1 MIPRILHGRSFKGAA
16 AYLLK
21 GPKHELDEKRVAWTM
36 TRNLATQNPE
46 TAWRVM
52 AAIAVDAPQ
61 RKKEAGLPST
71 GRKQKNVVKHLVLS
85 WHPDEKET
93 VTREDMEAAI
103 EGALKALGAE
113 NQQALVIAHN
123 DTQHPHVHILI
134 NRTLDNGTLL
144 DDAYEKNNLSDWA
157 LEYERQ
163 RNQHY
168 TPQRELNAE
177 ARGRGEKTKYRPVPR
192 HIIDA
197 EKHIRQSANDNSDRR
212 LQLRRKHHELAKEQA
227 NRSHKL
233 KTRHHTQ
240 WETLQHDFLQ
250 NRHAIRE
257 QARKGQ
263 AAARVQII
271 ETFRPQWRALK
282 EAEIAERSQF
292 AAREKSTFGRLSNLF
307 RNVDI
312 AHAAADGPRPS
323 ILTQLWR
330 GIGSAP
336 ERQAMFDKQLAQRRQ
351 ELEAR
356 QRKAIRAAMLPV
368 VAAYK
373 METETA
379 VIEYRRA
386 RHDLTLTQRGELA
399 KNKAE
404 WHQLIERRRTDFEQL
419 ALSLERTRE
428 FNKAADPQSFM
439 EKLRNRAADFRTD
452 RDRDP
457 PGPSNDNER
466 TRDD

>member
-1 MIPRILHGRSFKGAA
+1 MNPRILHGRSFKGAA

-21 GPKHELDEKRVAWTM
+21 GSKHELNEKRVAWTM

-52 AAIAVDAPQ
+52 AAIAMDAPQ
-61 RKKEAGLPST
+61 RKKEAGIAST
-71 GRKQKNVVKHLVLS
+71 GRKQKNIVKHLVLT
-85 WHPDEKET
+85 WHPEEKDT
-93 VTREDMEAAI
+93 LTREDMEAAI

-113 NQQALVIAHN
+113 HQQALIISHN
-123 DTQHPHVHILI
+123 DTKHPHVHILI

-144 DDAYEKNNLSDWA
+144 DDSNEWNNLSAWA
-157 LEYERQ
+157 LEYQCQ
-163 RNQHY
+163 RGQHY
-168 TPQRELNAE
+168 SPQRELNAE
-177 ARGRGEKTKYRPVPR
+177 ARARGEKTKYRPVPR

-197 EKHIRQSANDNSDRR
+197 EKFIRQSANDNPDRR
-212 LQLRRKHHELAKEQA
+212 LEMRHKHHALAKEQA
-227 NRSHKL
+227 NRSHRL
-233 KTRHHTQ
+233 KKRHKAQ
-240 WETLQHDFLQ
+240 WDDLQHDFLQ

-282 EAEIAERSQF
+282 EAEIAERKQF
-292 AAREKSTFGRLSNLF
+292 EAREKSTFGRLSNLF

-312 AHAAADGPRPS
+312 AHAAEDGPRPS
-323 ILTQLWR
+323 ILSQLWR
-330 GIGSAP
+330 GIGNAT

-351 ELEAR
+351 ELDTR

-373 METETA
+373 MESETA

-386 RHDLTLTQRGELA
+386 RADLTFIQRGELA
-399 KNKAE
+399 KNKTE
-404 WHQLIERRRTDFEQL
+404 WHQLIECRKADFEKL
-419 ALSLERTRE
+419 ALSLERTQE
-428 FNKAADPQSFM
+428 FNKAADPVSFLD
-439 EKLRNRAADFRTD
+439 KLRNRAAEFRA
-452 RDRDP
+452 DRDP
-457 PGPSNDNER
+457 PGPSNDNDR

>member
-1 MIPRILHGRSFKGAA
+1 LNPRILHGRSFKGAA

-21 GPKHELDEKRVAWTM
+21 GSKHELNEKRVAWTM

-52 AAIAVDAPQ
+52 AAIAMDAPQ
-61 RKKEAGLPST
+61 RKKEAGIPST
-71 GRKQKNVVKHLVLS
+71 GRKQKNIVKHLVLT
-85 WHPDEKET
+85 WHPEEKET
-93 VTREDMEAAI
+93 LTREDMEAAI

-113 NQQALVIAHN
+113 NQQALIISHN
-123 DTQHPHVHILI
+123 DTKHPHVHILI
-134 NRTLDNGTLL
+134 NRTLDNGALL
-144 DDAYEKNNLSDWA
+144 DDSNEWNNLSAWA
-157 LEYERQ
+157 LEYQRQ
-163 RNQHY
+163 RGQHY
-168 TPQRELNAE
+168 SPQRELNAE
-177 ARGRGEKTKYRPVPR
+177 ARARGEKTKYRPVPR

-197 EKHIRQSANDNSDRR
+197 EKFIRQSANDNPDRR
-212 LQLRRKHHELAKEQA
+212 IELRHKHHALAKEQA
-227 NRSHKL
+227 NRSHRL
-233 KTRHHTQ
+233 KKRHKAQ
-240 WETLQHDFLQ
+240 WDDLQHDFLQ

-282 EAEIAERSQF
+282 EAEIAERRQF
-292 AAREKSTFGRLSNLF
+292 EAREKSTFGRLSNLF

-323 ILTQLWR
+323 ILSQLWR
-330 GIGSAP
+330 GIGDAT
-336 ERQAMFDKQLAQRRQ
+336 ERQAMFDKQLSQRRQ
-351 ELEAR
+351 ELDTR

-373 METETA
+373 MESETA

-386 RHDLTLTQRGELA
+386 RADLTFIQRGELA

-404 WHQLIERRRTDFEQL
+404 WHQLIERRKADFEKL
-419 ALSLERTRE
+419 ALSLERTQE
-428 FNKAADPQSFM
+428 FNKAADPQSFLD
-439 EKLRNRAADFRTD
+439 KLRNRAADFRQ
-452 RDRDP
+452 DRDP
-457 PGPSNDNER
+457 PGPSNDNDR